1 MSVILVFSD
10 IESMY
15 SMSCIV
21 SIEQDIISE
30 VISIDFRFFNSL
42 KIYGVINPNGRN
54 NNIFPNI
61 FFSIKK
67 IDPLSINGIIGVKF
81 IGRYSRFNLCDS
93 CDITSIEIGNSVTLI
108 NKIIYIAK
116 QFIIISFLNSIFLQ
130 VIFKKINLRNN
141 HSKIKNTI
149 QSSF

>member
-54 NNIFPNI
+54 NNIFFI
-61 FFSIKK
+61 IKK

>member
-1 MSVILVFSD
+1 
-10 IESMY
+10 
-15 SMSCIV
+15 MSCIV

-42 KIYGVINPNGRN
+42 KIYGVINQMVE
-54 NNIFPNI
+54 IIIYFLI
-61 FFSIKK
+61 YFLALKK
-67 IDPLSINGIIGVKF
+67 YPLSINGIIGVKF

-130 VIFKKINLRNN
+130 VIFKKINLR
-141 HSKIKNTI
+141 K
-149 QSSF
+149 

>member
-42 KIYGVINPNGRN
+42 KIYGVINPN
-54 NNIFPNI
+54 
-61 FFSIKK
+61 
-67 IDPLSINGIIGVKF
+67 V
-81 IGRYSRFNLCDS
+81 
-93 CDITSIEIGNSVTLI
+93 EI
-108 NKIIYIAK
+108 IIY
-116 QFIIISFLNSIFLQ
+116 FLIYFLAL
-130 VIFKKINLRNN
+130 KK
-141 HSKIKNTI
+141 
-149 QSSF
+149 

>member
-108 NKIIYIAK
+108 NKIIYSKAIYYN
-116 QFIIISFLNSIFLQ
+116 F
-130 VIFKKINLRNN
+130 IFKFNFFT
-141 HSKIKNTI
+141 SY
-149 QSSF
+149 F